1 MLLYYFTS
9 LYINFMPQVYAEE
22 YRKVIE
28 KELHSI
34 CHEVLDLLGS
44 YLVNTAVEL
53 YKAEETESNAESAVF
68 YLKMKGDYYRFFF
81 WLSKNIGATHHWCSA
96 EKLLWKCLR
105 KRHEWSTFLK
115 PLTTQNMCSCFSGT
129 FLKMFRTVI
138 STSSSRQLHLE
149 FSKLTTKEQ
158 RQLTHFKPVFHF
170 YPPPPPLKTSSDIC
184 SWRRTGTL
192 T

>member
-81 WLSKNIGATHHWCSA
+81 WLSVKNIGATHHWCSA

-105 KRHEWSTFLK
+105 KRHEWAVNYTKYMLLFFWNVFENV
-115 PLTTQNMCSCFSGT
+115 QNSY
-129 FLKMFRTVI
+129 
-138 STSSSRQLHLE
+138 
-149 FSKLTTKEQ
+149 FSKLFQTTAS
-158 RQLTHFKPVFHF
+158 RIFKINN
-170 YPPPPPLKTSSDIC
+170 KRTTSINPF
-184 SWRRTGTL
+184 
-192 T
+192 

>member
-1 MLLYYFTS
+1 
-9 LYINFMPQVYAEE
+9 MPQVYAEE

-81 WLSKNIGATHHWCSA
+81 WLSVKNIGATHHWCSA

-105 KRHEWSTFLK
+105 KRHEWAVNYTKYMLLFFWNVFENVQNSYFNKLVQ
-115 PLTTQNMCSCFSGT
+115 TTASRIFKINN
-129 FLKMFRTVI
+129 KRT
-138 STSSSRQLHLE
+138 TSINP
-149 FSKLTTKEQ
+149 F
-158 RQLTHFKPVFHF
+158 
-170 YPPPPPLKTSSDIC
+170 
-184 SWRRTGTL
+184 
-192 T
+192 

>member
-1 MLLYYFTS
+1 
-9 LYINFMPQVYAEE
+9 MPQVYAEE

-81 WLSKNIGATHHWCSA
+81 WLSVKNIGATHHWCSA

-105 KRHEWSTFLK
+105 KRHEWAVNYTKYMLLFFW
-115 PLTTQNMCSCFSGT
+115 NVFE
-129 FLKMFRTVI
+129 MFRTVI
-138 STSSSRQLHLE
+138 STSLSRQLHLE

-158 RQLTHFKPVFHF
+158 RQLTHFKPALHF
-170 YPPPPPLKTSSDIC
+170 YPPPALENVRKP
-184 SWRRTGTL
+184 
-192 T
+192 

>member
-105 KRHEWSTFLK
+105 KRHEWAVNYTKYMLLFFWNVFENV
-115 PLTTQNMCSCFSGT
+115 QNSY
-129 FLKMFRTVI
+129 
-138 STSSSRQLHLE
+138 
-149 FSKLTTKEQ
+149 FSKLFQTTAS
-158 RQLTHFKPVFHF
+158 RIFKINN
-170 YPPPPPLKTSSDIC
+170 KRTTSINPF
-184 SWRRTGTL
+184 
-192 T
+192 